1 MYCTDPTDGM
11 FCRLCQAHG
20 KPPPTARGAW
30 TSRGV
35 TDWNHA
41 TELLKLRSN
50 AKWHKE
56 SAVAARMAEQS
67 ASVGSVVDLCTTA
80 SAKQLEEERQKN
92 RSILLKLL
100 RSIYFLAKNRIPH
113 TTTFEGLVKL
123 QIANG
128 DEILRHHVEQGP
140 SNAQYT
146 SKFSSQSLLVAIDSW
161 IDSNLVISLQVSQF
175 FTIMADECE
184 DISTQE
190 ELSIC
195 CRWVIDGHAEE
206 HFMTILHIKSL
217 DAESITTAITTYVES
232 KGFSFRKLIGQGY
245 DGASPFSGKNTG
257 VQK

>member
-1 MYCTDPTDGM
+1 M
-11 FCRLCQAHG
+11 
-20 KPPPTARGAW
+20 
-30 TSRGV
+30 
-35 TDWNHA
+35 
-41 TELLKLRSN
+41 KLHNS

-67 ASVGSVVDLCTTA
+67 ASVGSVVDLCTAA

-161 IDSNLVISLQVSQF
+161 IDSNLVRF
-175 FTIMADECE
+175 
-184 DISTQE
+184 
-190 ELSIC
+190 
-195 CRWVIDGHAEE
+195 
-206 HFMTILHIKSL
+206 
-217 DAESITTAITTYVES
+217 
-232 KGFSFRKLIGQGY
+232 
-245 DGASPFSGKNTG
+245 
-257 VQK
+257 